1 MPLALPSGVIQVGVY
16 GKFRT
21 GRASGTRRTVV
32 PAFSSRLLTFSYSIA
47 EFTASP
53 PPQTAPS
60 HLNRPRELTLRSCG
74 LESLVFPDF
83 SRIALVDEATRKA
96 GVLIEALAWIRQFR
110 DRYIIIK
117 LGGSALENPEA
128 VKSFLTDVIFLETV
142 GMRPVVIHGGGKE
155 ISQAMEDAG
164 IEPRW
169 VQGRRY
175 TDQKTLE
182 IAANILARDIC
193 TRLID
198 EVGRQGGSAVGLSF
212 ATGKNVLIGERL
224 ALTSDSGEE
233 IDLGLVGHVTDI
245 NREFL
250 DAITGVGKIPII
262 PCIAV
267 DRNGQM
273 LNVNGDTAAAAV
285 ARLLKAEKLVF
296 VSDVPGLLRDKNDPE
311 SLISHINVSE
321 ARSLIAD
328 GTISAGMIPKIEA
341 ALEALE
347 AGVGKLHIVDGR
359 RQHSLLLE
367 IYSNM
372 GVGTEIVA

>member
-1 MPLALPSGVIQVGVY
+1 M
-16 GKFRT
+16 
-21 GRASGTRRTVV
+21 
-32 PAFSSRLLTFSYSIA
+32 
-47 EFTASP
+47 
-53 PPQTAPS
+53 
-60 HLNRPRELTLRSCG
+60 
-74 LESLVFPDF
+74 
-83 SRIALVDEATRKA
+83 DEATRKA

>member
-1 MPLALPSGVIQVGVY
+1 M
-16 GKFRT
+16 
-21 GRASGTRRTVV
+21 
-32 PAFSSRLLTFSYSIA
+32 
-47 EFTASP
+47 
-53 PPQTAPS
+53 
-60 HLNRPRELTLRSCG
+60 
-74 LESLVFPDF
+74 
-83 SRIALVDEATRKA
+83 DEATRKA
-96 GVLIEALAWIRQFR
+96 SVLIEALAWIRQFR
-110 DRYIIIK
+110 DRYVIIK
-117 LGGSALENPEA
+117 LGGSALENPDA

-175 TDQKTLE
+175 TDPGTLE
-182 IAANILARDIC
+182 IAADVLARKIC
-193 TRLID
+193 KRLTDEID
-198 EVGRQGGSAVGLSF
+198 RQGATGVGLSF
-212 ATGKNVLIGERL
+212 ATGKNVLIGEKL
-224 ALTSDSGEE
+224 ALKSDSGEE
-233 IDLGLVGHVTDI
+233 LDLGLVGHVTDI

-250 DAITGVGKIPII
+250 DAITGAGKIPMI

-267 DRNGQM
+267 DRNGQL

-285 ARLLKAEKLVF
+285 ARILKAEKLVF
-296 VSDVPGLLRDKNDPE
+296 VSDVPGLLRDKDDPE
-311 SLISHINVSE
+311 SLISHIDVAE
-321 ARSLIAD
+321 ARSLIAN

-359 RQHSLLLE
+359 LQHSLLLE

-372 GVGTEIVA
+372 GIGTEIVA

>member
-1 MPLALPSGVIQVGVY
+1 M
-16 GKFRT
+16 
-21 GRASGTRRTVV
+21 
-32 PAFSSRLLTFSYSIA
+32 
-47 EFTASP
+47 
-53 PPQTAPS
+53 
-60 HLNRPRELTLRSCG
+60 
-74 LESLVFPDF
+74 
-83 SRIALVDEATRKA
+83 DEATRKA

-110 DRYIIIK
+110 DLYIIIK
-117 LGGSALENPEA
+117 LAGSALENPAA

-175 TDQKTLE
+175 TDPKTLE

-193 TRLID
+193 TRLIA
-198 EVGRQGGSAVGLSF
+198 EVEHQGGKAVGLSF

-250 DAITGVGKIPII
+250 DAITGAGKIPII

-311 SLISHINVSE
+311 SLISHINVAE

-367 IYSNM
+367 IYSNI

>member
-1 MPLALPSGVIQVGVY
+1 M
-16 GKFRT
+16 
-21 GRASGTRRTVV
+21 
-32 PAFSSRLLTFSYSIA
+32 
-47 EFTASP
+47 E
-53 PPQTAPS
+53 
-60 HLNRPRELTLRSCG
+60 
-74 LESLVFPDF
+74 
-83 SRIALVDEATRKA
+83 EATRKA
-96 GVLIEALAWIRQFR
+96 SVLIEALAWIRQFR
-110 DRYIIIK
+110 DCYIIIK

-175 TDQKTLE
+175 TDKKTLE
-182 IAANILARDIC
+182 IAANVLARDIC

-198 EVGRQGGSAVGLSF
+198 EVASQGATAVGLSF
-212 ATGKNVLIGERL
+212 VTGKNVLIGEKL
-224 ALTSDSGEE
+224 ALTSETGEE
-233 IDLGLVGHVTDI
+233 VDLGLVGQVTDI

-250 DAITGVGKIPII
+250 DAITGAGKIPMI

-267 DRNGQM
+267 DRNGQL

-285 ARLLKAEKLVF
+285 ARILKAEKLVF
-296 VSDVPGLLRDKNDPE
+296 VSDVPGLLRDKDDPA
-311 SLISHINVSE
+311 SLISHVDIAE
-321 ARSLIAD
+321 ARTLITN

-367 IYSNM
+367 IYSNR
-372 GVGTEIVA
+372 GIGTEIVA